1 MKSMTLAQVAECTGG
16 RVEGDDS
23 LEVSALGTLQSAQP
37 GQLSFLANPRYRQSL
52 ESTRATAVLCRPD
65 MVAHNPVAS
74 IVVDDPYGAFA
85 DISHR
90 FDTAP
95 SPEPGIHP
103 RALVADTAMLA
114 DNVSIG
120 ANAIIEAGAVLED
133 GVVVMAN
140 SVVGAGSRLGQGV
153 RLWPNVTIYHGVVIG
168 PRTTI
173 HSGAVIG
180 ADGFGFAPAG
190 AGWKKIAQVGG
201 VRIGADVDI
210 GAGTTIDRGAIEDT
224 VIGDGVIIDNQVQI
238 AHNVVIGDHTAI
250 AGKAGIAGS
259 ARVGRNCVIAGA
271 VGIAGH
277 LDICDGVQI
286 MAMSLVSRSI
296 NEPGVY
302 ASGQPV
308 DQHANWRKNT
318 VRIRQLDDLF
328 RRVKRLE
335 KCSQDNGD
343 TER

>member
-1 MKSMTLAQVAECTGG
+1 
-16 RVEGDDS
+16 
-23 LEVSALGTLQSAQP
+23 
-37 GQLSFLANPRYRQSL
+37 
-52 ESTRATAVLCRPD
+52 
-65 MVAHNPVAS
+65 
-74 IVVDDPYGAFA
+74 
-85 DISHR
+85 
-90 FDTAP
+90 
-95 SPEPGIHP
+95 
-103 RALVADTAMLA
+103 
-114 DNVSIG
+114 
-120 ANAIIEAGAVLED
+120 
-133 GVVVMAN
+133 
-140 SVVGAGSRLGQGV
+140 
-153 RLWPNVTIYHGVVIG
+153 
-168 PRTTI
+168 
-173 HSGAVIG
+173 
-180 ADGFGFAPAG
+180 
-190 AGWKKIAQVGG
+190 
-201 VRIGADVDI
+201 
-210 GAGTTIDRGAIEDT
+210 
-224 VIGDGVIIDNQVQI
+224 
-238 AHNVVIGDHTAI
+238 NVVIGDHTAI

-296 NEPGVY
+296 DEPGVY